1 MTAPTNLSLDHCKR
15 QAKDLLKHARA
26 GDPDARLRFQRSHP
40 EGDALLASGRL
51 LLSDSQL
58 VIARELGYGSWAKL
72 KYDLLF
78 RQALAALD
86 AGDVVQ
92 LDALLRQNP
101 WLIRHRQRIG
111 PWYESGY
118 FSGAMLLHHV
128 AGNPIRC
135 PIPTNILDVA
145 RLLLQHRADPNA
157 TTLLGATTCKLLLT
171 SHQASEAGVAVP
183 LCELLIAA
191 GARDELSDPD
201 VLTSPLRN
209 GAPATAAALVRR
221 GAVMDLRHAAALGA
235 LDRVHALL
243 DAGVTPDLCEEALF
257 FACLHRQ
264 QESARLLLQH
274 GASGAYLY
282 PPGDPHARTTLH
294 DVAGRGYLEMV
305 LLLLEHG
312 VDATV
317 VDPLF
322 GGTAL
327 GWARHEGHPQV
338 VAVLEQY
345 QQSHNRSP
353 SSPGDT
359 GSPQS

>member
-1 MTAPTNLSLDHCKR
+1 
-15 QAKDLLKHARA
+15 
-26 GDPDARLRFQRSHP
+26 
-40 EGDALLASGRL
+40 
-51 LLSDSQL
+51 
-58 VIARELGYGSWAKL
+58 
-72 KYDLLF
+72 
-78 RQALAALD
+78 
-86 AGDVVQ
+86 
-92 LDALLRQNP
+92 
-101 WLIRHRQRIG
+101 
-111 PWYESGY
+111 
-118 FSGAMLLHHV
+118 MLLHHV

-135 PIPTNILDVA
+135 PIPANILDVA
-145 RLLLQHRADPNA
+145 HLLLQHGANPKA
-157 TTLLGATTCKLLLT
+157 VTLLGSTTCNLLLT
-171 SHQASEAGVAVP
+171 SHQASEAGVAVL

-191 GARDELSDPD
+191 GARDELSNPD

-257 FACLHRQ
+257 FAGLHRQ

-274 GASGAYLY
+274 GAKGAYLY

-305 LLLLEHG
+305 QILLDHH

-327 GWARHEGHPQV
+327 GWAKHEGHPHV
-338 VAVLEQY
+338 VVVLEQY
-345 QQSHNRSP
+345 QQNQNRS
-353 SSPGDT
+353 T
-359 GSPQS
+359 GSSEETGSERS